1 MNEKNIRISSTS
13 SDVVQKLD
21 RSKLQKKVEIPGDE
35 SASSIKSIIMLVIII
50 VLVAITGAYVV
61 KNLQPTP
68 PAPVTPENGADTT
81 PTPLPT
87 EEELKLIGELVM
99 SDAADQYI
107 VEKKVY
113 TDTDTKFKG
122 DPAKE
127 YQLSNFFAQPYES
140 FYRLEFD
147 FSPGKKATEDKPE
160 SADPVEIETATTNT
174 GSELKESVD
183 VDDKDVMI
191 PGIPSTTVN
200 YRYRQTGREQIELVF
215 SGMNQTATELANIM
229 GADTTLEIFNSSI
242 KDISYSAMDDEITVT
257 VILNAYVK
265 YYAQVKANKLV
276 LDISEADKRSA
287 EPIASPTISPS
298 VAASASVI
306 PSPTKLVTQVPA
318 ASSEYK
324 LDVESK
330 NITQAMKARIS
341 GYTYDDT
348 PEEFIYQL
356 KLAGREVPKV
366 SSRMTAENKLEVKIE
381 ELSYDGLTKDGRAFT
396 NFTDKSVKDILTM
409 DVTFGGTT
417 STYIYSMTK
426 KLNYKVTLEQ
436 VDGENRIMIRISH

>member
-1 MNEKNIRISSTS
+1 MNEKNIRISSAS
-13 SDVVQKLD
+13 SDVAQKLD

-68 PAPVTPENGADTT
+68 PAPVTPENGTDIT

-87 EEELKLIGELVM
+87 VEELKLVGEIVM

-127 YQLSNFFAQPYES
+127 YQLSKFFAQPYES

-147 FSPGKKATEDKPE
+147 FSSGKKATEDKPE

-183 VDDKDVMI
+183 VDDKDVMT
-191 PGIPSTTVN
+191 PGVPSTTVN

-242 KDISYSAMDDEITVT
+242 KDISYAAMDDEITVT
-257 VILNAYVK
+257 VTLNAYVK

-287 EPIASPTISPS
+287 EPIASTTISPS

-324 LDVESK
+324 LDVEPK
-330 NITQAMKARIS
+330 NITPAMKARIS

-356 KLAGREVPKV
+356 KLAGTEVPKV

-381 ELSYDGLTKDGRAFT
+381 ELSYDGLTKDGKAFT
-396 NFTDKSVKDILTM
+396 DFNGKGVKDLLTM
-409 DVTFGGTT
+409 DVSFGGTT
-417 STYIYSMTK
+417 SNYTYSLTEKKNYSIA
-426 KLNYKVTLEQ
+426 LEQ
-436 VDGENRIMIRISH
+436 IEAENRIVIRVKH